1 MKKSKRVHDC
11 PNLDSIQRK
20 ERQLIKTMQ
29 EIREKK
35 REQFKVREGIPP
47 FKPKPLING
56 DGCSHENGIPVV
68 PKLDGK
74 VRRKRA
80 EKK

>member
-1 MKKSKRVHDC
+1 MKKSKRVHGC

-56 DGCSHENGIPVV
+56 EGCSHENGTLVV

-74 VRRKRA
+74 VRKRA
-80 EKK
+80 KKR